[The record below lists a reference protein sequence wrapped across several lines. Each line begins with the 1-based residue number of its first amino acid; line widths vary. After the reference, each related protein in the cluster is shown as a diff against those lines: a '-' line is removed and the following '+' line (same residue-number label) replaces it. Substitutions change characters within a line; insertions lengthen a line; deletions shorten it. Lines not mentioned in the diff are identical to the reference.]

1 MRMAYGEGV
10 VVAILLPFVLFFLGV
25 VSLSVTLFL
34 CLIFLG
40 VWTLI
45 SAFLLAR
52 KVERNF
58 FLTWGLILSCA
69 STIFVIQLS
78 YAIALILIAYNRL
91 SLHLRLGQKNQRINS
106 YSNQAVMIIAGYNGG
121 IV

>member
-10 VVAILLPFVLFFLGV
+10 VVAILLPFVLFLLGV

-34 CLIFLG
+34 CLIFFG

-58 FLTWGLILSCA
+58 FLTWGLIISCA

-78 YAIALILIAYNRL
+78 YAIALILIA
-91 SLHLRLGQKNQRINS
+91 
-106 YSNQAVMIIAGYNGG
+106 IIASVFIYVSARKTKGST
-121 IV
+121 VVQTKQP

>member
-1 MRMAYGEGV
+1 MAYGEGV

-34 CLIFLG
+34 CLIFFG
-40 VWTLI
+40 VWTLV

-52 KVERNF
+52 EVERNF
-58 FLTWGLILSCA
+58 FLTWGLVLSCA
-69 STIFVIQLS
+69 SHNFCDSTLVCHRANS
-78 YAIALILIAYNRL
+78 DNYNRF

-106 YSNQAVMIIAGYNGG
+106 YSNQAVMIIAGYSGG